1 MAPRTLASLAM
12 AEVGQAA
19 AKSAQPGPMTMD
31 RLRQLAA
38 ADPLRPE
45 PFLVEAALA
54 EQQGNYD
61 RASQLLIE
69 ARLRDPRSVAA
80 RYLLA
85 DVSLRQGR
93 ILAGLREMAILTR
106 LLPAASVQLV
116 PALSQFAHTPGARD
130 KLSGILAENPQ
141 LKQPLLIALSADP
154 DNADLVVALAGQS
167 VRSGDPSTQA
177 WESRLL
183 NGFISKGDYEGAYNL
198 WRQFSGAGEGPR
210 PFLFNGDFR
219 KLAAPPPFNWDFLS
233 SSAGVADAGNGQL
246 RVLYYGRRDAVL
258 ASQLLLLPPGT
269 YRFDAPQTGQLVSG
283 ALSWVV
289 QCVAAQTELM
299 DWQVG
304 GSSTPGA
311 TFTVPSNCP
320 AQWLALKGSQQD
332 MPQDTDVQ
340 IGPAR
345 IERIGG

>member
-1 MAPRTLASLAM
+1 M

-19 AKSAQPGPMTMD
+19 AKGAEPGQATMD
-31 RLRQLAA
+31 RLRRLAA
-38 ADPLRPE
+38 VDPLRPE

-54 EQQGNYD
+54 EQQGNYN
-61 RASQLLIE
+61 RASQLLIQ

-85 DVSLRQGR
+85 DVSLRQGS

-130 KLSGILAENPQ
+130 KLAGILAENPQ
-141 LKQPLLIALSADP
+141 LKRPLLIALSADP
-154 DNADLVVALAGQS
+154 GNADLVVSLAGPS
-167 VRSGDPSTQA
+167 MRSADGSAREWQ
-177 WESRLL
+177 SRLL
-183 NGFISKGDYEGAYNL
+183 GGFIDKGDYDGAYNL
-198 WRQFSGAGEGPR
+198 WRQFAGLGEGPR
-210 PFLFNGDFR
+210 PLLFNGDFR
-219 KLAAPPPFNWDFLS
+219 QIAAPPPFNWDFLS
-233 SSAGVADAGNGQL
+233 SSAGVAEADNGHL
-246 RVLYYGRRDAVL
+246 RVLYYGRQDALL

-269 YRFDAPQTGQLVSG
+269 YRFDAPQTGQLASG
-283 ALSWVV
+283 ALEWIVR
-289 QCVAAQTELM
+289 CVSARSDLM
-299 DWQVG
+299 DWQIG
-304 GSSTPGA
+304 GSSTPVT
-311 TFTVPSNCP
+311 TFTVPSSGCN
-320 AQWLALKGSQQD
+320 AQLLMLRGSQQD